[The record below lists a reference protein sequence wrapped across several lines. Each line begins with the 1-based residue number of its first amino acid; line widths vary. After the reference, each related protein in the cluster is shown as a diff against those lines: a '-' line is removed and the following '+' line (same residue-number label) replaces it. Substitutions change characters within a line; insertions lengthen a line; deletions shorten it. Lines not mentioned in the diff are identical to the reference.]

1 MLRSTTMVMVQLA
14 QTIHLTM
21 AKIVGSEIFTLL
33 EVAVVVET
41 ITSTVMEL
49 IMVED
54 YLAVLAVVAV
64 EPITL
69 IFGITEEKVDTVCQ
83 VKDTK
88 VVLDGETTR
97 QVSLVMVGLA
107 VAVAVPTVMVVMVV
121 TNLMAVVKVEM
132 VEV

>member
-1 MLRSTTMVMVQLA
+1 M
-14 QTIHLTM
+14 
-21 AKIVGSEIFTLL
+21 
-33 EVAVVVET
+33 
-41 ITSTVMEL
+41 
-49 IMVED
+49 
-54 YLAVLAVVAV
+54 AVLAVVAV